1 MKTMKK
7 VLIGLGIVC
16 GVALLLVV
24 QLQPKRATAPQSA
37 ASNTL
42 AIKHYRFSIKDS
54 GADYETAIPL
64 ANARVNIYGINRST
78 GKQVFLKTTTTN
90 ATGAINHLK
99 LKADRRFDQVKLT
112 YFFGNGTRGYA
123 ITLKDARYQVSHTL
137 TVPKN
142 RTLSSQRIAMYQ
154 TSAISA
160 AMYYRLA
167 RLNKTYADVYRNQ
180 AAAIKAA
187 SPYIDTHRAT
197 LKPIDLIYDPT
208 LTDSQSSFHSRGKQD
223 NDGGVIRRS
232 VICINTSNQTQET
245 MNSAVSH
252 EWAHWNMWRVN
263 HKLAAGSYASHSAY
277 NTDPGVSYK
286 EGWAIFQR
294 YRYMF
299 GLTRGFPYDTI
310 VQKNPALYGKS
321 TNNTVWGA
329 LNDLF
334 DINYGQYAALE
345 DDPFDVYQLFVHG
358 DDSLANKEL
367 INEGLM
373 YATLVNSRAT
383 TFKEF
388 YQYLAAY
395 ADKSTDKTIKD
406 KIVRA
411 MAVNGIDKNGDF
423 MVKG

>member
-286 EGWAIFQR
+286 
-294 YRYMF
+294 
-299 GLTRGFPYDTI
+299 
-310 VQKNPALYGKS
+310 
-321 TNNTVWGA
+321 
-329 LNDLF
+329 
-334 DINYGQYAALE
+334 
-345 DDPFDVYQLFVHG
+345 
-358 DDSLANKEL
+358 
-367 INEGLM
+367 
-373 YATLVNSRAT
+373 
-383 TFKEF
+383 
-388 YQYLAAY
+388 
-395 ADKSTDKTIKD
+395 
-406 KIVRA
+406 
-411 MAVNGIDKNGDF
+411 
-423 MVKG
+423 

>member
-1 MKTMKK
+1 MPPVMFS
-7 VLIGLGIVC
+7 
-16 GVALLLVV
+16 VV
-24 QLQPKRATAPQSA
+24 TKYHKGRHSLFLYNSEIFYAFTQDIL
-37 ASNTL
+37 
-42 AIKHYRFSIKDS
+42 
-54 GADYETAIPL
+54 
-64 ANARVNIYGINRST
+64 RSHNLN
-78 GKQVFLKTTTTN
+78 LKSTN
-90 ATGAINHLK
+90 
-99 LKADRRFDQVKLT
+99 DFDQIKLT
-112 YFFGNGTRGYA
+112 YSFGNDTRGYV

-137 TVPKN
+137 TVPTN
-142 RTLSSQRIAMYQ
+142 RILNSDRISVYNN
-154 TSAISA
+154 SAISSQ
-160 AMYYRLA
+160 MYCNLV
-167 RLNKTYADVYRNQ
+167 RLNNTYADVYNNQ
-180 AAAIKAA
+180 VDAIEAA
-187 SPYIDTHRAT
+187 SPYIDTSDAT

-208 LTDSQSSFHSRGKQD
+208 LTDSQSSFHSNGKKD

-232 VICINTSNQTQET
+232 VICINTSNKTQDT

-263 HKLAAGSYASHSAY
+263 NKLAAGSYASHSAY
-277 NTDPGVSYK
+277 NADPGVSYK

-299 GLTRGFPYDTI
+299 GLTGGFSYDAN
-310 VQKNPALYGKS
+310 VQNSSALYGTS

-334 DINYGQYAALE
+334 DINYGKYAALE

-406 KIVRA
+406 KLVRA